1 MITKML
7 EQKIENLSKEV
18 AQLRDLVLGGNRDKD
33 PEGEYKSEFVK
44 RINRIAMLKS
54 SGIKYTTR
62 ADLAKR
68 IGL

>member
-18 AQLRDLVLGGNRDKD
+18 AQLRALVLGDNLDKD
-33 PEGEYKSEFVK
+33 SEGEYKPEFVEK
-44 RINRIAMLKS
+44 INRLARAKS